1 MTLTAARAQLALD
14 LARRHAA
21 TLDTAVAVSVV
32 DDAGNLM
39 CCSRTDGAAAELLD
53 SATRTAL
60 GVARRTSGTTDRR
73 GVEPAPG
80 VTVDCGVVPA
90 WTPHPADKPSA
101 VGVLAVATSDSGAG
115 ARIVATVI
123 DEIHRFDERHRR
135 NIS

>member
-39 CCSRTDGAAAELLD
+39 CCSRTDGAAAELLE

-73 GVEPAPG
+73 GVEPVPG
-80 VTVDCGVVPA
+80 ATVDCGMVPA

-115 ARIVATVI
+115 ARIVETVI
-123 DEIHRFDERHRR
+123 DEIHRFDKRHRR

>member
-39 CCSRTDGAAAELLD
+39 CCSRTDGAAAELLE

-60 GVARRTSGTTDRR
+60 AVARRTSGTTDRR

-101 VGVLAVATSDSGAG
+101 VGVLAVATSDTGAG
-115 ARIVATVI
+115 ARIVETVI

>member
-1 MTLTAARAQLALD
+1 MTLTASRAQLALD

-21 TLDTAVAVSVV
+21 TLDAAVAVSVV

-39 CCSRTDGAAAELLD
+39 CCSRTDGAAAELLE

-60 GVARRTSGTTDRR
+60 GAARRMSGTPDGR

-90 WTPHPADKPSA
+90 WTPHPAGKPGA
-101 VGVLAVATSDSGAG
+101 VGVLAVATSVSGAG
-115 ARIVATVI
+115 PRIVETVI
-123 DEIHRFDERHRR
+123 DEIHRFDERHRH

>member
-21 TLDTAVAVSVV
+21 TLDVAVSVD

-60 GVARRTSGTTDRR
+60 GTARRMSGTTDGR
-73 GVEPAPG
+73 GLEPAPG
-80 VTVDCGVVPA
+80 VTVDCGMVPA

-101 VGVLAVATSDSGAG
+101 VGILAVATSVSGAG
-115 ARIVATVI
+115 PCIVETVI
-123 DEIHRFDERHRR
+123 GEIHRFDERHRR